1 MKKLLATL
9 TGIALLTACAT
20 QQSTKI
26 QQTVQARPEFQG
38 RRLEILFLGDNGHHQ
53 PIKMAP
59 YAMAALGNRGINF
72 TYTDR
77 LDDLNPANLARFD
90 GVLLYANWDSI
101 PKPQEQSLLDYVAG
115 GKGLIAVHCASYCFR
130 NSAPLVEMMGGQFW
144 RHTWDTI
151 RPVWT
156 KPGHPALA
164 STKPVS
170 TLDETYLHQKL
181 QPDNLVLTERLIQSD
196 QAKDKPGQTTEP
208 YTWVRS
214 HGKGRVF
221 YTAYGHDQNT
231 WANADFENLLESGIK
246 WAVGDEPVARLAAL
260 KPEPFRY
267 AEAALP
273 NYERRPGPQLKPEPL
288 SPEESMKYL
297 QLHPDFSLSLVAHEP
312 NIQHPIAMAWDEG
325 GRAFVIVTLDYPN
338 ERKPEGQGRDYIL
351 RLDDTNG
358 DGKADT
364 FTQFADNLSVPTS
377 LLAYDGGFIV
387 SQAPDMLFLKDTDGD
402 GKADV
407 RKVLFTGLGTSDT
420 HAGPSNLHYG
430 FDNWIYAS
438 IGYAGFNG
446 TVGGKKHRF
455 GQGFFRFK
463 PDGSELEYLTSTSNN
478 TWGLAFDETGN
489 LFGSTANNDH
499 GWYMAIPNRYL
510 VGVDKLRQRGGRGID
525 THKDMKALTR
535 IRQVD
540 VFGGYTAAAGHNFYT
555 ARAFP
560 KNYWNRIAFVA
571 EPTGHLVHLNPVE
584 KMGTDFSDKN
594 DFNLIA
600 GADEWFS
607 PVFAEV
613 GPDGAVYVLDWYS
626 FIIQHNPT
634 PKGFEN
640 GPGNA
645 YQTDLRDN
653 THGRLYRI
661 AYKNAPAYQPLTL
674 SRDRPDELVATLKN
688 SNLFWRLTAQ
698 RLLVERGKTDVV
710 PGLLTLVKDQTRDE
724 IGLSPGAIHALYA
737 LKSLGALDGT
747 NAEARRVAT
756 EALKHPDAAVRKT
769 AVMVLPRDD
778 ATTQALLTANTLNDP
793 EQLVGLQTL
802 LAFADGPANAAVEAE
817 LAKALENKTF
827 LNDRWLPDAL
837 TALASARNFR
847 LMRSML
853 AKSPRKTTPSGG
865 TTGNG
870 GMNHEAMHHAHA
882 EMKTDAPKVTAQGE
896 KPDLVIT
903 AIRATPTNPT
913 VQQTTRLSIEV
924 ENRGGVAIPKGTAI
938 PLAITI
944 SGPGKNV
951 ELVSRTFTDGLA
963 PGEKASIAEVTNG
976 PWKGGLTMQSDV
988 VGVFT
993 VAVRVDPD
1001 GQISEM
1007 ADTNNGFQQKITY
1020 QPLASLAGYVL
1031 ENSARSY
1038 AAVAPFDSVVALVSS
1053 LKNLNDGDAKA
1064 VLTGLGRGWDAKAK
1078 VTPSAAQG
1086 QVLASLS
1093 SQLSTENGVLLDGL
1107 RETWGLKKGAALDPD
1122 VQRVNLKVLPEKL
1135 QFDKK
1140 EFSVEAG
1147 KPVEITL
1154 ENPDQM
1160 QHNLV
1165 ICRPKSLETVGAAA
1179 DKMIT
1184 MPNGAYKQYVPEIP
1198 QVLAATKL
1206 VNPDQTE
1213 TLTFIAPS
1221 EPGLYPFV
1229 CTFPGHW
1236 RVMNGLMRVTKAAVG
1251 KSDAKK

>member
-1 MKKLLATL
+1 MKKLLVTF
-9 TGIALLTACAT
+9 TGIALLAACAT
-20 QQSTKI
+20 QQSAKI
-26 QQTVQARPEFQG
+26 QQSAQARTEVQG
-38 RRLEILFLGDNGHHQ
+38 RRPEILFLGDNGHHQ

-77 LDDLNPANLARFD
+77 LEDVNPQNLARFD

-156 KPGHPALA
+156 KPGHAALA
-164 STKPVS
+164 GTKPVS

-181 QPDNLVLTERLIQSD
+181 QPDNLVLTERLIQPD
-196 QAKDKPGQTTEP
+196 QTKDKPGQATEP
-208 YTWVRS
+208 YTWVRT

-246 WAVGDEPVARLAAL
+246 WAVGEEPVARLAAL

-377 LLAYDGGFIV
+377 LLAYGGGFIV

-446 TVGGKKHRF
+446 TVGGKKQQF

-525 THKDMKALTR
+525 THKDMKSLTR

-640 GPGNA
+640 GTGNA

-653 THGRLYRI
+653 SHGRLYRI
-661 AYKNAPAYQPLTL
+661 AYKNAP
-674 SRDRPDELVATLKN
+674 
-688 SNLFWRLTAQ
+688 
-698 RLLVERGKTDVV
+698 
-710 PGLLTLVKDQTRDE
+710 
-724 IGLSPGAIHALYA
+724 
-737 LKSLGALDGT
+737 
-747 NAEARRVAT
+747 
-756 EALKHPDAAVRKT
+756 
-769 AVMVLPRDD
+769 
-778 ATTQALLTANTLNDP
+778 
-793 EQLVGLQTL
+793 
-802 LAFADGPANAAVEAE
+802 
-817 LAKALENKTF
+817 
-827 LNDRWLPDAL
+827 
-837 TALASARNFR
+837 
-847 LMRSML
+847 
-853 AKSPRKTTPSGG
+853 
-865 TTGNG
+865 
-870 GMNHEAMHHAHA
+870 
-882 EMKTDAPKVTAQGE
+882 
-896 KPDLVIT
+896 
-903 AIRATPTNPT
+903 
-913 VQQTTRLSIEV
+913 
-924 ENRGGVAIPKGTAI
+924 
-938 PLAITI
+938 
-944 SGPGKNV
+944 
-951 ELVSRTFTDGLA
+951 
-963 PGEKASIAEVTNG
+963 
-976 PWKGGLTMQSDV
+976 
-988 VGVFT
+988 
-993 VAVRVDPD
+993 
-1001 GQISEM
+1001 
-1007 ADTNNGFQQKITY
+1007 
-1020 QPLASLAGYVL
+1020 
-1031 ENSARSY
+1031 
-1038 AAVAPFDSVVALVSS
+1038 
-1053 LKNLNDGDAKA
+1053 
-1064 VLTGLGRGWDAKAK
+1064 
-1078 VTPSAAQG
+1078 
-1086 QVLASLS
+1086 
-1093 SQLSTENGVLLDGL
+1093 
-1107 RETWGLKKGAALDPD
+1107 
-1122 VQRVNLKVLPEKL
+1122 
-1135 QFDKK
+1135 
-1140 EFSVEAG
+1140 
-1147 KPVEITL
+1147 
-1154 ENPDQM
+1154 
-1160 QHNLV
+1160 
-1165 ICRPKSLETVGAAA
+1165 
-1179 DKMIT
+1179 
-1184 MPNGAYKQYVPEIP
+1184 
-1198 QVLAATKL
+1198 
-1206 VNPDQTE
+1206 
-1213 TLTFIAPS
+1213 
-1221 EPGLYPFV
+1221 
-1229 CTFPGHW
+1229 
-1236 RVMNGLMRVTKAAVG
+1236 
-1251 KSDAKK
+1251 